1 MHPPPP
7 PASKTVHHVLVDF
20 ENVHVVDLEVIHDRS
35 VSLTL
40 LIGAKQKKLDAELVE
55 TLLEHAA
62 SVQLVRLSA
71 SGKNA
76 LDFALAYHA
85 GRISVTDPRG
95 YIHII
100 SRDTGFDPLVA
111 HLAAKGARVRRH
123 DNFSTLL
130 LPAPPQSKEAAAPVA
145 PAKAKAAAPAKPAP
159 AKPAAPKPAAAPKPR
174 DRVLAHLRKAA
185 TNRPKKEKS
194 LVANV
199 INCLG
204 GKIDETAARR
214 LIAELAKAGHL
225 QIAADGTVD
234 YRLGS

>member
-20 ENVHVVDLEVIHDRS
+20 ENVHVVDLEVIRDRS

-130 LPAPPQSKEAAAPVA
+130 LPAPPQSKEAVPPAA
-145 PAKAKAAAPAKPAP
+145 PAKAKAKAAAKPAP
-159 AKPAAPKPAAAPKPR
+159 PKPAAAPKPR

-204 GKIDETAARR
+204 GKIDEAAARR
-214 LIAELAKAGHL
+214 LIGELAKAGHL

-234 YRLGS
+234 YRLGG